1 MQNTVSL
8 RKPTSLPLRFLAAR
22 REARR
27 MFSPALIG
35 RLMISYPR
43 ADRTLPSLT
52 FHSALPLQHYGTL
65 PSPQPGRKASLPS
78 TQQETRT
85 VQPKT
90 LPHAALPKS
99 SASETPRLISADT
112 LVLEAP
118 TTAPRSISSLWEQT
132 SSLHLGAATQR
143 NGAQRVPPWLPLL

>member
-1 MQNTVSL
+1 MSL
-8 RKPTSLPLRFLAAR
+8 RKLTSSTSRSLVAR
-22 REARR
+22 RVARR
-27 MFSPALIG
+27 MFSLALIG
-35 RLMISYPR
+35 RLMISCPR
-43 ADRTLPSLT
+43 VDKTLPSST
-52 FHSALPLQHYGTL
+52 SHSVLPLRHYGTL

-132 SSLHLGAATQR
+132 SSLHLGAAIQR
-143 NGAQRVPPWLPLL
+143 NGAQRVPLWPPRL

>member
-1 MQNTVSL
+1 MSL
-8 RKPTSLPLRFLAAR
+8 RKPTLLPLRFLVAR

-35 RLMISYPR
+35 RLMISCPR
-43 ADRTLPSLT
+43 VDKTLPSST
-52 FHSALPLQHYGTL
+52 SHSVLPLRHYGTL
-65 PSPQPGRKASLPS
+65 PSPQPGRKVSLPS

-85 VQPKT
+85 AQPKT
-90 LPHAALPKS
+90 PPHAVLPKL
-99 SASETPRLISADT
+99 SASETRRLISAGT